1 MISNLER
8 LNGFLA
14 EAERI
19 LAREIE
25 ELRNDPENSFA
36 RQLVINSWRLH
47 IEELKAKIE
56 KERSIEP

>member
-1 MISNLER
+1 MSTLGR
-8 LNGFLA
+8 LNWFLA

-25 ELRNDPENSFA
+25 KSRNDPEDSFA
-36 RQLVINSWRLH
+36 RQLVINSWRRH

-56 KERSIEP
+56 KERLLEH